1 MTRIDRIGLDLGPA
15 LAAETLGAAAAEA
28 GADLVRVRFALG
40 DRPEPDGA
48 FIEAARGT
56 TEALRAAGLRILG
69 IIDSDLTV
77 APEGMGAFAESTPG
91 PLARVWIEEL
101 VANAAHLAA
110 SLGDR
115 VSAWEI
121 LPEPNRGRPAR
132 IAPARWAELLAAVG
146 AAMRAVQPQATLV
159 AGGLVSDDDDDG
171 VDYLRAAFRAAREG
185 HLWPKGVPPFDA
197 LGIVLRI
204 LPDGGASEDA
214 VASQLGDRTRRLW
227 RVMEQV
233 EGEATAAAR
242 SIFVTGLAWDAD
254 RSGPDV
260 QARNVWTALDSLTSD
275 PVVRMVVWSALNDAR
290 APGGGA
296 VGLYAGASTDPAD
309 RRWAWNAFND
319 FALYARQISPSGWS
333 EDLLAPAP
341 AQTEAS
347 PAQGAAFAEP
357 EPPLTEAAA
366 AAAALSAAEAMP
378 AAELPSAA
386 GIESGTESLPETLP
400 ESGAAWVAAAASLA
414 AAWPSGGAEG
424 LEDAQSQTEA
434 EATSEGP
441 AVELPLAGA
450 ALAGLPPE
458 EAAVAQAP
466 ASEVALDAL
475 AAQYSAPDSVSD
487 SVTDSVSEVAAA
499 ELPASEAVAPLET
512 EPLGHLPMESAPMA
526 AEPAEA
532 ASVAFESAEERF
544 QPLDPYGGPELP
556 DGDWDGGW
564 DPEDAAMSLAVGRAL
579 EERPDLVAEAV
590 GDALAE
596 GETVSFVIPDAAE
609 VLRGQ
614 GFEGPRLAAILE
626 ALRFKYGS
634 HEWLPPGE
642 YCVRLADAPAPS
654 AAATPPVTNQQ
665 IISAL
670 YRAGG
675 GTWDLLERTGLQLSE
690 LTAHRNLTYQ
700 GPDVAA
706 MEGLSAEERGR
717 VARELGGLARAG

>member
-15 LAAETLGAAAAEA
+15 HAAETLGAAAAEA

-121 LPEPNRGRPAR
+121 LPEPNRGEPAR

-242 SIFVTGLAWDAD
+242 GIFVTGLAWDAD

-296 VGLYAGASTDPAD
+296 IGLYAGASTDPAD

-333 EDLLAPAP
+333 VDLLAPAP
-341 AQTEAS
+341 A
-347 PAQGAAFAEP
+347 
-357 EPPLTEAAA
+357 
-366 AAAALSAAEAMP
+366 
-378 AAELPSAA
+378 AELPAA
-386 GIESGTESLPETLP
+386 GTESGTESLTETLP
-400 ESGAAWVAAAASLA
+400 ESGAGWVAAAAGLA
-414 AAWPSGGAEG
+414 AAWPSGGTEG
-424 LEDAQSQTEA
+424 LEDAQIHEAA
-434 EATSEGP
+434 EAPLEGP
-441 AVELPLAGA
+441 SVELPLAAA

-458 EAAVAQAP
+458 EAAVAQALP
-466 ASEVALDAL
+466 SSEAELEAL
-475 AAQYSAPDSVSD
+475 AAPEGASD
-487 SVTDSVSEVAAA
+487 SMPEVAAA
-499 ELPASEAVAPLET
+499 ELPASEAVASLET
-512 EPLGHLPMESAPMA
+512 EPVGHHSMESAPFA
-526 AEPAEA
+526 AEPAETA
-532 ASVAFESAEERF
+532 PVAFESVEERI
-544 QPLDPYGGPELP
+544 QPLDPFGGPEVP
-556 DGDWDGGW
+556 DEDWDGGW
-564 DPEDAAMSLAVGRAL
+564 DPEDAAMALAVGRAL
-579 EERPDLVAEAV
+579 EERPDLEESPDLVAEAV
-590 GDALAE
+590 GDAPAE

-614 GFEGPRLAAILE
+614 GFDGPRLAAILE

-642 YCVRLADAPAPS
+642 YCVRLVDAPAPS
-654 AAATPPVTNQQ
+654 AAASPPVTNQQ

-690 LTAHRNLTYQ
+690 LTAHRNLAYQ
-700 GPDVAA
+700 GPEVAA
-706 MEGLSAEERGR
+706 MEGLSTEERGR
-717 VARELGGLARAG
+717 VARELGGLVGAG